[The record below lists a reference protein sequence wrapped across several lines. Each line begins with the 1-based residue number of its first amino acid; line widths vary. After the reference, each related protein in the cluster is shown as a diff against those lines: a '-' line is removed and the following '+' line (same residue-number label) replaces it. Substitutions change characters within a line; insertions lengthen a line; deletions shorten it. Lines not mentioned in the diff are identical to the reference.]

1 MSDITLNASARQLAG
16 KGASRRLRRLNNE
29 IPAIIYGLDKDPET
43 ISILH
48 KDIYHAAQD
57 EAFFSSIISLSVDG
71 NSQQVLLKD
80 LQRHPAKDVLMHA
93 DFLRVDANT
102 EIVVNVPLHFINE
115 DSCPGVKNE
124 SGNAVHGMTEIEVAC
139 LPADLPES
147 IDVDLAGMSVGDAIH
162 VNELKLPSGLS
173 IPALESNEEYGAIP
187 VVSIQAS
194 RAALEDEAEEG
205 EADAAEAPAAE
216 EGDKED

>member
-80 LQRHPAKDVLMHA
+80 LL
-93 DFLRVDANT
+93 FLITMIDQVFFWLIAPNSIWKNT
-102 EIVVNVPLHFINE
+102 
-115 DSCPGVKNE
+115 
-124 SGNAVHGMTEIEVAC
+124 M
-139 LPADLPES
+139 
-147 IDVDLAGMSVGDAIH
+147 
-162 VNELKLPSGLS
+162 
-173 IPALESNEEYGAIP
+173 
-187 VVSIQAS
+187 
-194 RAALEDEAEEG
+194 
-205 EADAAEAPAAE
+205 
-216 EGDKED
+216 